1 MAAVLT
7 ASGIDFSDG
16 TSATSR
22 ANFFAPSGTVALF
35 YSTGAPTGWTKLT
48 TQNDKMLRIV
58 TIGSGLGGAAG
69 GTNAFSN
76 TFTSRSASATVPV
89 TVSGLAVNP
98 TTLSVNTVP
107 SHAHPVNLGANAGG
121 SGSGPSFGA
130 VTVHGPGNTTGNY
143 GNGGAH
149 NHPATITSASGP
161 WSASVDMRLQY
172 IDIILCSFGG

>member
-69 GTNAFSN
+69 GTNAFSS
-76 TFTSRSASATVPV
+76 TFTNRTASATVPV
-89 TVSGLAVNP
+89 SVSGLSVQP

-107 SHAHPVNLGANAGG
+107 QHAHPANLGGGNNGSAATPVAG
-121 SGSGPSFGA
+121 S
-130 VTVHGPGNTTGNY
+130 VTVHSPGNTTGNQG
-143 GNGGAH
+143 GNGAH
-149 NHPATITSASGP
+149 NHPANITAASGP

-172 IDIILCSFGG
+172 IDIILCSFNG